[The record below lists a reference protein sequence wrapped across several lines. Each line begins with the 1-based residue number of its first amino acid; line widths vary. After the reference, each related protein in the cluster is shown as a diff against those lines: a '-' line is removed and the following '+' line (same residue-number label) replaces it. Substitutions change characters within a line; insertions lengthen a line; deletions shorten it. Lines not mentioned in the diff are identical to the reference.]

1 MKLKKPSFIPE
12 SEFHIKESKKGVQ
25 QSNVQNNAQ
34 KTETANSKKDIKTET
49 VSNSNYVNKTNL
61 ASRERERKDETR
73 IKSRNSVEIIEV
85 NDKKKDIKSD
95 QQTKNESKAR
105 KVANDE
111 KVNNNSDKNNRNE
124 SRASSTSSLS
134 PRRTNEH
141 RIKEEVTES
150 DKGLIYIFKEFNEL
164 IIFFCFQKEII
175 RREKSIQR
183 FAFLKFLFHLS

>member
-1 MKLKKPSFIPE
+1 LKLKKPSFIPE
-12 SEFHIKESKKGVQ
+12 SEFHIKESKKGAQ

-34 KTETANSKKDIKTET
+34 KTEAANSKKDIKTET

-61 ASRERERKDETR
+61 VSRDRDRKDETR
-73 IKSRNSVEIIEV
+73 IKSRNSVETIEV

-95 QQTKNESKAR
+95 QQIKNESKAR

-141 RIKEEVTES
+141 RIKEEVIES
-150 DKGLIYIFKEFNEL
+150 DKGLIFIFFKEFNEL
-164 IIFFCFQKEII
+164 IIF
-175 RREKSIQR
+175 
-183 FAFLKFLFHLS
+183 L